1 MNVNSNEIDAKFI
14 ELARHNP
21 IVYAAVRDM
30 LGLGEVASLKLACL
44 LLNDAW
50 NELYERWS
58 EAHRLCPRRYAAGNQ
73 EVRWDAPDDWVPV
86 ERFPGEVV
94 HGGIPRPD
102 A

>member
-1 MNVNSNEIDAKFI
+1 M
-14 ELARHNP
+14 ELAIQYSFPCVDELLRS
-21 IVYAAVRDM
+21 VF
-30 LGLGEVASLKLACL
+30 ASMTYVEYQQWIK
-44 LLNDAW
+44 
-50 NELYERWS
+50 RQFI
-58 EAHRLCPRRYAAGNQ
+58 AHRLCPRRYAAGNQ